1 MGNAMTTKSRTLIPT
16 PKARELNPV
25 SRSSFYNEINLGLF
39 PAPIKIG
46 RRSFW
51 IEEEIDAWL
60 EERIATRN
68 AKQEL
73 RVAENNAKRKR
84 QRQHAK
90 GGQDA

>member
-1 MGNAMTTKSRTLIPT
+1 MGNAMTNKSRTLIPT
-16 PKARELNPV
+16 QKARERHP
-25 SRSSFYNEINLGLF
+25 SGRSAFYNDIGLGRF
-39 PAPIKIG
+39 PAPIKVG
-46 RRSFW
+46 RRSYW

-84 QRQHAK
+84 QHAK